1 MTAITLTIVYT
12 LFVWWFSTGAILWLD
27 GLPARTYRYSLG
39 GASVVTVGA
48 LFGLE
53 FSEHD
58 LSAGGAVLAFTSS
71 LLVWGWLEMSFLM
84 GFITGPRR
92 TPCPPGARGWRRA
105 RYAFEAVLHHELAL
119 IAGALIVAV
128 LTADGDNRTGFQ
140 TYLILWLLRS
150 SAKLNVFLGVRNL
163 SEAFLPDHLR
173 YLQTYFTRKP
183 MNLLFPFSVIAATTV
198 ATLLWRLALNAP
210 DASYEAVSLA
220 FLATLLSLA
229 VLEHW
234 FLVLPIPADALWKWG
249 LASRNATV
257 AIAPDALG
265 IGKARG

>member
-1 MTAITLTIVYT
+1 MTALTLTILYT

-27 GLPARTYRYSLG
+27 GLPQRTYRYSLA
-39 GASVVTVGA
+39 GASVVTAAA
-48 LFGLE
+48 LYGLE
-53 FSEHD
+53 VSEND
-58 LSAGGAVLAFTSS
+58 VSSTGAVVAFTSS
-71 LLVWGWLEMSFLM
+71 LMIWGWLEMSFLM

-92 TPCPPGARGWRRA
+92 TPCPLGARGWKRA

-119 IAGALIVAV
+119 LAGGALVTV
-128 LTADGDNRTGFQ
+128 LSIDASNQTGFW
-140 TYLILWLLRS
+140 TYMILWALRT

-183 MNLLFPFSVIAATTV
+183 MNLLFPFTVIASTTV
-198 ATLLWRLALNAP
+198 ATLLWRTAIAAP
-210 DASYEAVSLA
+210 DGSFEAVSLG

-234 FLVLPIPADALWKWG
+234 FLVLPIPADVLWKWG
-249 LASRNATV
+249 MGSRQLPPNAG
-257 AIAPDALG
+257 LE
-265 IGKARG
+265 R

>member
-1 MTAITLTIVYT
+1 MTALTLTILYT

-27 GLPARTYRYSLG
+27 GLPQRTYRYSLA
-39 GASVVTVGA
+39 GASVVTAAA
-48 LFGLE
+48 LYGLE
-53 FSEHD
+53 VSEND
-58 LSAGGAVLAFTSS
+58 VSPAGAVIAFTSS
-71 LLVWGWLEMSFLM
+71 LMIWGWLEMSFLM

-92 TPCPPGARGWRRA
+92 TPCPLGARGWKRA

-119 IAGALIVAV
+119 LAGGALVTV
-128 LTADGDNRTGFQ
+128 LSIDASNQTGFW
-140 TYLILWLLRS
+140 TYMILWALRT

-183 MNLLFPFSVIAATTV
+183 MNLLFPFTVIASTTV
-198 ATLLWRLALNAP
+198 ATLLWRTAIAAP
-210 DASYEAVSLA
+210 DGSFEAVSLG

-234 FLVLPIPADALWKWG
+234 FLVLPIPADVLWKWG
-249 LASRNATV
+249 MGSRQKTDAKAASA
-257 AIAPDALG
+257 
-265 IGKARG
+265 

>member
-1 MTAITLTIVYT
+1 MTALTLTILYT

-27 GLPARTYRYSLG
+27 GLPPRTYRYSLA
-39 GASVVTVGA
+39 GASVVTAAA
-48 LFGLE
+48 LYGLE
-53 FSEHD
+53 VSEND
-58 LSAGGAVLAFTSS
+58 VSPAGAVIAFTSS
-71 LLVWGWLEMSFLM
+71 LMIWGWLEMSFLM

-92 TPCPPGARGWRRA
+92 TPCPLGARGWKRA

-119 IAGALIVAV
+119 LAGGALVTV
-128 LTADGDNRTGFQ
+128 LSIDASNQTGFW
-140 TYLILWLLRS
+140 TYMILWALRT

-183 MNLLFPFSVIAATTV
+183 MNLLFPFTVIASTTV
-198 ATLLWRLALNAP
+198 ATLLWRTAIAAP
-210 DASYEAVSLA
+210 DGSFEAVSLG

-234 FLVLPIPADALWKWG
+234 FLVLPIPADVLWKWG
-249 LASRNATV
+249 MGSRQKADAKAASA
-257 AIAPDALG
+257 
-265 IGKARG
+265 